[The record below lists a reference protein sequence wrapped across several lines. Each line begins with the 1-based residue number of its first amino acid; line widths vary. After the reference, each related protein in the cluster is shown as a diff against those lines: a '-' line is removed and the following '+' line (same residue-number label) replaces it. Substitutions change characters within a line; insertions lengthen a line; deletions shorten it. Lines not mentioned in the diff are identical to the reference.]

1 MAFDIIQKSMDISIN
16 QSLSKYIPSF
26 LSNFLYYFLYFFF
39 QFRNWITV
47 AGIRSTGLSACLGIA
62 KHVGQLLK
70 NEIGHKRDN
79 DSALLRCSPG
89 RGLAWH
95 TGGATVVMDGE
106 QYMMTHPITRFG
118 HQFSSKLWH
127 LLPNIFKLKEGFQ
140 KMWWWMC

>member
-1 MAFDIIQKSMDISIN
+1 MIFLGSIIRGGFCIMVLYFYLVLHGLRYYPKSNLMDISVN

-26 LSNFLYYFLYFFF
+26 LSNFLYFFF

-118 HQFSSKLWH
+118 HQFSSKL
-127 LLPNIFKLKEGFQ
+127 
-140 KMWWWMC
+140 